1 MCDSSLQVAFVL
13 DGQFGC
19 FCAQYRLAIVV
30 SYGEFSIKIKLS
42 RGVSGTAGTN
52 VPGTSRVFGAHYQ
65 VLCRSSTASYLNKK
79 GKYET
84 DPKRLA
90 TVENLL
96 YIFWGSRSTL
106 NSKLEALNPTGKLKS
121 GENRFGA
128 RRSNFRI
135 VLGWHKAN

>member
-1 MCDSSLQVAFVL
+1 MHICDSSLQVAFAL

-30 SYGEFSIKIKLS
+30 SYGEFNIKIKLS

-52 VPGTSRVFGAHYQ
+52 VPGTARVFGAHYQ

-84 DPKRLA
+84 DPKRLRP
-90 TVENLL
+90 LL

-106 NSKLEALNPTGKLKS
+106 NSKLEALNPTGQLKS

-128 RRSNFRI
+128 GRSNFRI
-135 VLGWHKAN
+135 VLGRHKAN